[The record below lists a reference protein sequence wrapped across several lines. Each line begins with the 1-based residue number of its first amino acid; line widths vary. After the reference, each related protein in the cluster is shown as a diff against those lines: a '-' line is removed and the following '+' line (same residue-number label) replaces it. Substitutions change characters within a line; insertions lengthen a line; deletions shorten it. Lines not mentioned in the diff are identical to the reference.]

1 MVDAP
6 AVAVGE
12 TEWVLTR
19 VGAAHPMGVR
29 IYTMTD
35 DLTPRQQAI
44 LSFIQREVAR
54 EQRPPT
60 ILAIAAYFHLASP
73 NGVAKH
79 LASLEEKGYLT
90 LTGGAR
96 GIRLRGEAKPADTV
110 EIPLVGIVA
119 AGEPIYQE
127 AHIERGIT
135 VGRGLFKPKPKY
147 LLRVQGQSM
156 IDAGILDG
164 DLIGVHPV
172 RTADHG
178 QIVIARLGGEAITV
192 KRLERRGRGVRLM
205 SCNRAFPPIEPDPT
219 EDFEIL
225 GLYCGLIR
233 VV

>member
-1 MVDAP
+1 MAP
-6 AVAVGE
+6 F
-12 TEWVLTR
+12 TR
-19 VGAAHPMGVR
+19 LGVN

-35 DLTPRQQAI
+35 DLTHRQQAI
-44 LSFIQREVAR
+44 LTFIQREVAR
-54 EQRPPT
+54 QQRPPT
-60 ILAIAAYFHLASP
+60 ILEIAAQFDLASP

-79 LASLEEKGYLT
+79 LHTLEEKGYLT

-96 GIRLRGEAKPADTV
+96 GIRLRGDAKPADTV
-110 EIPLVGIVA
+110 ELPLVGTVA
-119 AGEPIYQE
+119 AGEPIFQD

-135 VGRGLFKPKPKY
+135 VERGLFKPKPKY

-164 DLIGVHPV
+164 DLIGVHPL

-192 KRLERRGRGVRLM
+192 KRLERRGRGVRLI
-205 SCNRAFPPIEPDPT
+205 SCNPEFAPIDPDPT